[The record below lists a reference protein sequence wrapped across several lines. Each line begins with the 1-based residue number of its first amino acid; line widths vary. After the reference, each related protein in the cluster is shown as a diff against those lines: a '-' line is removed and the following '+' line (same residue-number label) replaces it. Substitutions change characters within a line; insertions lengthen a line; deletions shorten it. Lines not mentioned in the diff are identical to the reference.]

1 MPKLMIGSEQVSG
14 SFDKA
19 SNISYDNSTSQL
31 GGGTVQ
37 SAIDELSS
45 SVNGLSDN
53 LNSISSDLTN
63 INKKYGKYVNI
74 SFLFDK
80 WNYLDYK
87 DSPIDKGKNVFLEL
101 FKRRIFI

>member
-1 MPKLMIGSEQVSG
+1 MKEDDYIAFDEYKPYYKELERNEKAILEVLANEKNKFNKTLEKGLREFEKLTR
-14 SFDKA
+14 
-19 SNISYDNSTSQL
+19 N
-31 GGGTVQ
+31 
-37 SAIDELSS
+37 
-45 SVNGLSDN
+45 
-53 LNSISSDLTN
+53 LTN